1 MTLLDRLKKIT
12 TFVFDVDGVLTD
24 GTVYVFPDKEF
35 IRSMHTRDGFA
46 LQLAVKKG
54 YRIVIISG
62 GNAVPVEQRLQGL
75 GIRDV
80 FMSIKNKENCLQT
93 FLLEHQIPP
102 DEILFMGDDI
112 PDYDVM
118 KIVGIAAA
126 PADAVAEIKS
136 ISHYISTFTGG
147 KGCVRDVIEKV
158 MKLRGDWDV
167 NTSLASI

>member
-1 MTLLDRLKKIT
+1 
-12 TFVFDVDGVLTD
+12 
-24 GTVYVFPDKEF
+24 
-35 IRSMHTRDGFA
+35 
-46 LQLAVKKG
+46 
-54 YRIVIISG
+54 
-62 GNAVPVEQRLQGL
+62 
-75 GIRDV
+75 
-80 FMSIKNKENCLQT
+80 
-93 FLLEHQIPP
+93 
-102 DEILFMGDDI
+102 MGDDI

>member
-62 GNAVPVEQRLQGL
+62 GNALPVEQRLQGL
-75 GIRDV
+75 GIRDI
-80 FMSIKNKENCLQT
+80 FMSVKNKHACLQT
-93 FLLEHQIPP
+93 FMLEHQIPA
-102 DEILFMGDDI
+102 DEIIFMGDDI

-118 KIVGIAAA
+118 TIAGIAAA
-126 PADAVAEIKS
+126 PADAVSDIKEIA
-136 ISHYISTFTGG
+136 HYISTYTGG

-158 MKLRGDWDV
+158 MKLRGDWDM
-167 NTSLASI
+167 NTSIGSI